1 MVDHRYVEKNFG
13 IPKYLRAAFAERQL
27 GGVRPTQSHDVP
39 TRRCRNATSS
49 HAGFVVNLNALDKAK
64 LTMTYG
70 RRE

>member
-1 MVDHRYVEKNFG
+1 
-13 IPKYLRAAFAERQL
+13 
-27 GGVRPTQSHDVP
+27 VP